1 MQTQNLCPLS
11 LSLSASLSL
20 CLSLS
25 RWPGASTAR
34 AASAEPLGVPVMGS
48 DGLWW
53 DGSAS
58 GDARGDCGGKDTEVV
73 VEKGSEGLGLEVWE
87 GDWGA

>member
-1 MQTQNLCPLS
+1 M
-11 LSLSASLSL
+11 
-20 CLSLS
+20 
-25 RWPGASTAR
+25 
-34 AASAEPLGVPVMGS
+34 PVMGS